1 VSLPRSVRDQTLAE
15 VVLEWDAV
23 DWRPHEDNVGRLR
36 KRIFKAAQDGDLA
49 QSEPPSRL
57 A

>member
-1 VSLPRSVRDQTLAE
+1 MVNGPADVMP
-15 VVLEWDAV
+15 EWDAV
-23 DWRPHEDNVGRLR
+23 DWRRHEDNVGRLR

-49 QSEPPSRL
+49 TVRNPEPPSRP